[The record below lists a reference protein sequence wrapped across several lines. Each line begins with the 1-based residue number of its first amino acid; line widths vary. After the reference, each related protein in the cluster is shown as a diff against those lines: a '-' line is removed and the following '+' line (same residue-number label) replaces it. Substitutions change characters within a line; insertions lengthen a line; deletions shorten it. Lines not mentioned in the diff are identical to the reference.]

1 MQRDLGI
8 SSFQSKLQ
16 THVVDIVYLAE
27 MIYLQHMKESINLKY
42 VSVNSSKWRHCTS
55 TKDCGCLVLNQRV
68 DVIFSVALT
77 FVRVGKLDNVF
88 KFLEICCI
96 LSWVQF
102 LSFQWFPGRPEFP
115 EIREQQKWAWTSLGC
130 GRPQTWRLY
139 FDVYERKSFHIH
151 PFLSINST
159 EWPE

>member
-1 MQRDLGI
+1 MQRDIGI
-8 SSFQSKLQ
+8 SPFQSKLQ

-77 FVRVGKLDNVF
+77 FVRAGKLDNVF

-115 EIREQQKWAWTSLGC
+115 WNSRTTEMSMNEPRLWPAANMEIIF
-130 GRPQTWRLY
+130 WRLW
-139 FDVYERKSFHIH
+139 EAIIPHTPLSFY
-151 PFLSINST
+151 
-159 EWPE
+159 